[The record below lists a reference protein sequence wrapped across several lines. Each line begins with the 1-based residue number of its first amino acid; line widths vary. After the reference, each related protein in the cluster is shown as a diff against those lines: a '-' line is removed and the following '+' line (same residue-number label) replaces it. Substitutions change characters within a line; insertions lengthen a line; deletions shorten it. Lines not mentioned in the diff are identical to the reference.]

1 MKKDSVCV
9 VFTTELSKRI
19 QKQLCQF
26 EVIVAPTALQIEVE
40 KSGCMWV
47 SLEEFVEAGS
57 IYEASALVEELSQLT
72 MPDGTRLT
80 KSFLYKGYELWW
92 MRYQNLFFRFCFPY
106 TQYKKLL
113 IYVVKN
119 FKEVTLYE
127 PPFKNLFTCYLET
140 YQCRVTTV
148 KKSDLRAPSWLP
160 FGMVV
165 QIMLTLIFIPLL
177 MVQRRSIMVF
187 TGDKFVQGKDY
198 DFRMK
203 YIYEEL
209 REKKLPFVE
218 FIRSLE
224 SWKNVLSHA
233 ITRRRPVIYSEA
245 ITFIGRFVSI
255 LTGGQR
261 RARRKFGAQN
271 FVLVADKETR
281 FKLLIAT
288 QYLLGVYDDIW
299 AIRISKW
306 VLRSIGVQSAFIA
319 AAAERNFHAVMG
331 CKLNDIPT
339 VGILHGVASRYYN
352 LYDFLPKYDGEKT
365 LSVDKYGLWSEW
377 WKEYYVKHSSTYSAE
392 QLIISGPMLPMQT
405 PIVPFRDTHAVDGQ
419 QIKVLLVSEVVAVP
433 EEVIPYLDALMKV
446 ADFSVYIKFR
456 ATHDSFEKWLMDNR
470 PDILVA
476 LGGEKI
482 LKGNMH
488 EAIARCDVVVGSQST
503 GVIEATILDKPFVF
517 FNTKKWGDY
526 FDMKSFSAQH
536 QFFAENSEEL
546 IMYVR
551 KGKDIP
557 IPVLKDIQERYF
569 GNPYKNGSAWVVDQ
583 LVAKLH

>member
-9 VFTTELSKRI
+9 VFTTELSKRK

-26 EVIVAPTALQIEVE
+26 DVIVAPVALQIEVE
-40 KSGCMWV
+40 KLGCVWV

-57 IYEASALVEELSQLT
+57 IYEARALVEELSQLT
-72 MPDGTRLT
+72 MPNGTRLT

-92 MRYQNLFFRFCFPY
+92 MHYQNLFFRFCLPY
-106 TQYKKLL
+106 TQYRRMLL
-113 IYVVKN
+113 YIKD
-119 FKEVTLYE
+119 FQKITLYE
-127 PPFKNLFTCYLET
+127 PPFKNLFTCYLEA
-140 YQCRVTTV
+140 YGCRVAT
-148 KKSDLRAPSWLP
+148 LRKPGMRMSWLP
-160 FGMVV
+160 FGMVM
-165 QIMLTLIFIPLL
+165 QIILTLIFIPLL

-187 TGDKFVQGKDY
+187 TGDKFEQGKDY

-209 REKKLPFVE
+209 RERKLPFVE

-233 ITRRRPVIYSEA
+233 VTRRRPVIYSEA

-255 LTGGQR
+255 FTGGQR
-261 RARRKFGAQN
+261 RARQKFGAQN
-271 FVLVADKETR
+271 FALVADKETR

-288 QYLLGVYDDIW
+288 QYLLGGYDDIW
-299 AIRISKW
+299 AIRITKW

-319 AAAERNFHAVMG
+319 ATTERNFHAVMG
-331 CKLNDIPT
+331 CKLNEIPT

-352 LYDFLPKYDGEKT
+352 LYDFLPKYDGEKK
-365 LSVDKYGLWSEW
+365 LSVDVYGVWSEW

-392 QLIISGPMLPMQT
+392 QLIVSGPMRPMQT
-405 PIVPFRDTHAVDGQ
+405 QIIPFHDIHAVDGQ
-419 QIKVLLVSEVVAVP
+419 KTKVLFVSEVVAVP
-433 EEVIPYLDALMKV
+433 VEVIPYLDTLMKV

-456 ATHDSFEKWLMDNR
+456 STHDSFETWLDKYR
-470 PDILVA
+470 PDILHR
-476 LGGEKI
+476 LGVERI
-482 LKGNMH
+482 LKGSMH
-488 EAIARCDVVVGSQST
+488 EAIALCDVVVGSQST
-503 GVIEATILDKPFVF
+503 GVIEATTLDKPFVF

-526 FDMKSFSAQH
+526 FDMKSFDVHH
-536 QFFAENSEEL
+536 QFFAENPDEL
-546 IMYVR
+546 ISCIR

-557 IPVLKDIQERYF
+557 IPVLKDIQERFF
-569 GNPYKNGSAWVVDQ
+569 GNPYQNGSAWAVNQ